1 MNDKKNID
9 LHTLKKLGKLSRLDI
24 DDKNSKKL
32 IDDLNQIIG
41 FIDQL
46 NEVNTDNVK
55 PLSSVT
61 GHDLPL
67 RDDIV
72 NEGGINNDIL
82 NNAPEEKSGYFVV
95 PKVIE

>member
-1 MNDKKNID
+1 MNNKKTID
-9 LHTLKKLGKLSRLDI
+9 LNTLKKLSKLSRLYIPNNDTE
-24 DDKNSKKL
+24 KL
-32 IDDLNQIIG
+32 ISDLNQIIG

-46 NEVNTDNVK
+46 NEIDTNNIQ

-67 RDDIV
+67 REDKI
-72 NEGGINNDIL
+72 NEGNINEQIL
-82 NNAPEEKSGYFVV
+82 KNAPEQKSGYFVV